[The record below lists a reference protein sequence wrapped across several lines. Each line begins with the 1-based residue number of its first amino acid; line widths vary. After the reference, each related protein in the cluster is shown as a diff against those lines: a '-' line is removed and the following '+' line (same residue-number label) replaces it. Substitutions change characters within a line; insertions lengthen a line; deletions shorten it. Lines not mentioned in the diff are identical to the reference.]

1 MPIDSDAYQELEAV
15 VGPENISQD
24 PAILDTYSCH
34 ATIVGIPRQG
44 LGLGPWWE
52 RAGAVILPGST
63 EEVSEIVK
71 ICNYYRIKY
80 KAHSTGQFPGAF
92 AQGENT
98 LTIDLRR
105 MNRIIEINQDHMY
118 ALVEPYVTQGELFI
132 ECIKKG
138 LAPHMIDAGSSIS
151 PLASV
156 TSVAGQ
162 GDSAITRGYN
172 ERNALAVE
180 WVLPSGEIVRLGSPD
195 TPNAGWFSG
204 DGPGP
209 SLLGIMRGGL
219 GALGERGVFT
229 KVAIKLYPW
238 YGPKKLAKGGKA
250 PWFEIDTGP
259 LIKEYFIKWKDYKD
273 EADGLYLI
281 GEAEIFDSFGKISCT
296 KLEAIIANSKS
307 EWARIRRW
315 GKFQEFIPHGLW
327 SGAIV
332 AKTKEHLEYCE
343 EALFAIAQK
352 TNGEVLTYKDFPVP
366 EGVDEPEN
374 FHFRLKQALLQL
386 GFLKD
391 YTSKACIMPMMG
403 TVGPQPAMSYYSI
416 DQTLKCHK
424 EIAWPI
430 KEKAQ
435 KKGYVLDDGP
445 DGCWCILEEGGHHM
459 HYMNFTRVEPK
470 DPKANP
476 RQMAGKSAIKVF
488 LKGYHI
494 IGFMPGL
501 DKMAPPIR
509 YIRKLSKRLD
519 PQQVSSPGLQ
529 SGNISAL
536 KETLDTF
543 QVIKIPDSI
552 LKRIFS
558 YLERRIEKPKK
569 S

>member
-180 WVLPSGEIVRLGSPD
+180 
-195 TPNAGWFSG
+195 
-204 DGPGP
+204 
-209 SLLGIMRGGL
+209 
-219 GALGERGVFT
+219 
-229 KVAIKLYPW
+229 
-238 YGPKKLAKGGKA
+238 
-250 PWFEIDTGP
+250 
-259 LIKEYFIKWKDYKD
+259 
-273 EADGLYLI
+273 
-281 GEAEIFDSFGKISCT
+281 
-296 KLEAIIANSKS
+296 
-307 EWARIRRW
+307 
-315 GKFQEFIPHGLW
+315 
-327 SGAIV
+327 
-332 AKTKEHLEYCE
+332 
-343 EALFAIAQK
+343 
-352 TNGEVLTYKDFPVP
+352 
-366 EGVDEPEN
+366 
-374 FHFRLKQALLQL
+374 
-386 GFLKD
+386 
-391 YTSKACIMPMMG
+391 
-403 TVGPQPAMSYYSI
+403 
-416 DQTLKCHK
+416 
-424 EIAWPI
+424 
-430 KEKAQ
+430 
-435 KKGYVLDDGP
+435 
-445 DGCWCILEEGGHHM
+445 
-459 HYMNFTRVEPK
+459 
-470 DPKANP
+470 
-476 RQMAGKSAIKVF
+476 
-488 LKGYHI
+488 
-494 IGFMPGL
+494 
-501 DKMAPPIR
+501 
-509 YIRKLSKRLD
+509 
-519 PQQVSSPGLQ
+519 
-529 SGNISAL
+529 
-536 KETLDTF
+536 
-543 QVIKIPDSI
+543 
-552 LKRIFS
+552 
-558 YLERRIEKPKK
+558 
-569 S
+569 